1 MKLTHLMLFLAAFT
15 FFAPR
20 APAQEKKE
28 DPPKNSK
35 DTPADPNAPAETPA
49 TFELGDRATLGSYTF
64 ATPAGWTAADMKD
77 NNLAAMYRSQDK
89 AAVIRVQVR
98 PRGAVTPEAAPKYAP
113 TIIQKLKQDFLRNK
127 TEIIEP
133 PAVKKD
139 PRFFLT
145 IREVIK
151 IKEGK
156 IAAQSHLYL
165 MPGRD
170 MIELTVITTSQVP
183 EQIAAT
189 EKLAQEMLL
198 SFKPSGGK

>member
-1 MKLTHLMLFLAAFT
+1 LIVGIVTIAFCGSAIVAADKSPKEGD
-15 FFAPR
+15 AD
-20 APAQEKKE
+20 APA
-28 DPPKNSK
+28 DM
-35 DTPADPNAPAETPA
+35 PA

-64 ATPAGWTAADMKD
+64 STPKDWTAADMKD
-77 NNLAAMYRSQDK
+77 QKLAAMYRSQDK

-98 PRGAVTPEAAPKYAP
+98 PKAAVTPEAVPKYAP
-113 TIIQKLKQDFLRNK
+113 TVIQKLKQDFLRNK

-170 MIELTVITTSQVP
+170 LIELTVITTSDVP
-183 EQIAAT
+183 DQIAAT
-189 EKLAQEMLL
+189 EKLAQDMLL
-198 SFKPSGGK
+198 SFKAAGK

>member
-1 MKLTHLMLFLAAFT
+1 MKSMLLILALLGLAISSPHCV
-15 FFAPR
+15 ADDKP
-20 APAQEKKE
+20 PEQKKTDGKDKA
-28 DPPKNSK
+28 DPPA
-35 DTPADPNAPAETPA
+35 ADPPA
-49 TFELGDRATLGSYTF
+49 TFDLGERITLGSYSL

-77 NNLAAMYRSQDK
+77 NKLAAMYRSQDK

-98 PRGAVTPEAAPKYAP
+98 PKAAVAPEAVPKYAP
-113 TIIQKLKQDFLRNK
+113 TVIQKLKQDFLKNK

-133 PAVKKD
+133 PAVQKD
-139 PRFFLT
+139 ARFFLT

-165 MPGRD
+165 MPGKD
-170 MIELTVITTSQVP
+170 LIELTVITTSEVS
-183 EQIAAT
+183 EEVAAT

-198 SFKPSGGK
+198 SCKAAGK

>member
-1 MKLTHLMLFLAAFT
+1 MKVMFLISALLGLAIFS
-15 FFAPR
+15 
-20 APAQEKKE
+20 PAGWSGDK
-28 DPPKNSK
+28 PPEQTKSDGK
-35 DTPADPNAPAETPA
+35 DKADPSAVDPPA
-49 TFELGDRATLGSYTF
+49 TFELGDRATLGDYSF

-77 NNLAAMYRSQDK
+77 NKFAAMYRSQDK

-98 PRGAVTPEAAPKYAP
+98 PKAAVSPEAVPKYAP
-113 TIIQKLKQDFLRNK
+113 TIIQKLKQDFLKNK

-133 PAVKKD
+133 PTVQKD

-165 MPGRD
+165 MPGKD
-170 MIELTVITTSQVP
+170 LIELTVITTSTVSD
-183 EQIAAT
+183 EVAAT

-198 SFKPSGGK
+198 SCKGVEK

>member
-1 MKLTHLMLFLAAFT
+1 MRLAPLILGMIAIAFCGSLIG
-15 FFAPR
+15 A
-20 APAQEKKE
+20 ADK
-28 DPPKNSK
+28 PPKEGEAEAA
-35 DTPADPNAPAETPA
+35 ADMPA
-49 TFELGDRATLGSYTF
+49 TFELGEQSTLGSYTF
-64 ATPAGWTAADMKD
+64 STPKDWTAADMKD
-77 NNLAAMYRSQDK
+77 QKLAAMYRSQDK

-98 PRGAVTPEAAPKYAP
+98 PKAAVTPEAVPKYAP
-113 TIIQKLKQDFLRNK
+113 TVIQKLKQDFLKNK

-156 IAAQSHLYL
+156 TAAQSHLYL

-170 MIELTVITTSQVP
+170 LIELTVITTSDVP

-189 EKLAQEMLL
+189 EKLAQDMLL
-198 SFKPSGGK
+198 SFKATGK

>member
-1 MKLTHLMLFLAAFT
+1 MKLAPLILASIVVVASPHLV
-15 FFAPR
+15 
-20 APAQEKKE
+20 KS
-28 DPPKNSK
+28 D
-35 DTPADPNAPAETPA
+35 DTPPDQSKSTAREANEDGQDTPA
-49 TFELGDRATLGSYTF
+49 TFELGDPSKLGNYTF
-64 ATPAGWTAADMKD
+64 STPKSWIAADMKD
-77 NNLAAMYRSQDK
+77 NKLAAMYRSQDK

-98 PRGAVTPEAAPKYAP
+98 PKAAVTPEAVPKYAP
-113 TIIQKLKQDFLRNK
+113 TVIQKLKQDFLRNK

-156 IAAQSHLYL
+156 IATQSHLYL

-170 MIELTVITTSQVP
+170 LIELTVITTSQDP
-183 EQIAAT
+183 NQIAAT
-189 EKLAQEMLL
+189 EKLAQDMLL
-198 SFKPSGGK
+198 SFKLTGK

>member
-1 MKLTHLMLFLAAFT
+1 MRLAPFT
-15 FFAPR
+15 LGIVVIGFCASLIV
-20 APAQEKKE
+20 AADK
-28 DPPKNSK
+28 PPKEAE
-35 DTPADPNAPAETPA
+35 ADLADTPA
-49 TFELGDRATLGSYTF
+49 TFELGDQSTLGSYTF
-64 ATPAGWTAADMKD
+64 STPKDWTAADMKD
-77 NNLAAMYRSQDK
+77 VKLVAMYRSQDK

-98 PRGAVTPEAAPKYAP
+98 PKAAVTPEAVPKYAP
-113 TIIQKLKQDFLRNK
+113 TVIQKLKQDFLRNK

-156 IAAQSHLYL
+156 LAAQSHLYL

-170 MIELTVITTSQVP
+170 LIELTVITTSDLP
-183 EQIAAT
+183 DQIAAT
-189 EKLAQEMLL
+189 EKLAQDMLL
-198 SFKPSGGK
+198 SFKAAGK